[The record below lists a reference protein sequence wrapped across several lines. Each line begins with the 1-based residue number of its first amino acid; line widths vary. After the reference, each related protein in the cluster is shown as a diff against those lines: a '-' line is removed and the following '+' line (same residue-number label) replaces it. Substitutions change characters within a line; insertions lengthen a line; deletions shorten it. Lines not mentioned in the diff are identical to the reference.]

1 MRWVISI
8 LFIIAFQWYAFQG
21 IKTITNERSVIAAYW
36 FIVIGILGNI
46 LWHTLFFDRSGG
58 FTHSLSYYIGPT
70 LDYIPYRRLRDQLGI
85 YQCNMDWRFRKILP
99 QYQRCMLGLCY

>member
-58 FTHSLSYYIGPT
+58 FTHSLSYSIGFLLSIIDIQQLVVPKSIPITLLIYSSLSCLTYI
-70 LDYIPYRRLRDQLGI
+70 
-85 YQCNMDWRFRKILP
+85 
-99 QYQRCMLGLCY
+99 